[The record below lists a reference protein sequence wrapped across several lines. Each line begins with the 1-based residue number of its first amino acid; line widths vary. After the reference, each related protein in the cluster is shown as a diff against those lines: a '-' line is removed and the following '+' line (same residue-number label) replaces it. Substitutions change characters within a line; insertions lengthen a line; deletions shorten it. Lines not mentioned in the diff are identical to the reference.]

1 MKTIL
6 NNAIT
11 CSTDYNYV
19 KYLYPFLD
27 SLINVDI
34 KADIF
39 VRVVD
44 FTEKQLYEIKSK
56 YKNINIIEDYPLM
69 SEKKTLLKTRDKV
82 ILNIVYKIKNIL
94 DIRKVLYSPRSFYT
108 CHSRFLNIKE
118 LFKMGYQN
126 VLSLD
131 VDTIALKNFDDVFD
145 LNHDILTVK
154 CEPTSKVT
162 DVFCNE
168 GFLLFRNIE
177 INKTYIDKI
186 VNYIFTENNF
196 TDWNA
201 DYYALHEFKPN
212 NIDIHLLD
220 QTYKDKKHSNESIM
234 WSGDAN
240 NKYNEKFTLHLER

>member
-44 FTEKQLYEIKSK
+44 FTEEQLYEIKSK
-56 YKNINIIEDYPLM
+56 YKNINIIEDHPLM
-69 SEKKTLLKTRDKV
+69 SEKKTLLKTSDKV
-82 ILNIVYKIKNIL
+82 ILNNVYKIKNIL
-94 DIRKVLYSPRSFYT
+94 DIKKVLYSPRSFYT
-108 CHSRFLNIKE
+108 CHSRFLSINE
-118 LFKMGYQN
+118 LLKKNYN

-131 VDTIALKNFDDVFD
+131 VDTIALKNFDEVFN
-145 LNHDILTVK
+145 LNYDILTVK
-154 CEPTSKVT
+154 SESNG
-162 DVFCNE
+162 DIFSNE
-168 GFLLFRNIE
+168 GFLLFKNTE
-177 INKTYIDKI
+177 INKSYIDKI

-196 TDWNA
+196 TNWNA
-201 DYYALHEFKPN
+201 DHYALHKFKPN

-220 QTYKDKKHSNESIM
+220 ETYKDRKHLDDSIM
-234 WSGDAN
+234 WTGDAN